1 MYGNRRTQDNNH
13 DTSNNTT
20 CIPHVTV
27 HAVQQVCSIV
37 IGPRIHKHVR
47 ETRSYK
53 RDKGGKE
60 EERDR
65 ERERER
71 EKGEDSERERKEKIV
86 RERRESGRVRET
98 IHQRS

>member
-65 ERERER
+65 EKRVCEREGG
-71 EKGEDSERERKEKIV
+71 K
-86 RERRESGRVRET
+86 RERREEKVVE
-98 IHQRS
+98 

>member
-1 MYGNRRTQDNNH
+1 M
-13 DTSNNTT
+13 
-20 CIPHVTV
+20 
-27 HAVQQVCSIV
+27 CSIV

-65 ERERER
+65 ERQR
-71 EKGEDSERERKEKIV
+71 GRKEEIV
-86 RERRESGRVRET
+86 REREEKRKW
-98 IHQRS
+98 